1 MKKKD
6 KGYVVVTKETILD
19 EGKGMEHEKKPIPK
33 AKAEA
38 QMRIL
43 ESVMHKTKDFSKV
56 RTHY

>member
-6 KGYVVVTKETILD
+6 KGYVVVTKET
-19 EGKGMEHEKKPIPK
+19 GAEHEKKPIPK

-43 ESVMHKTKDFSKV
+43 ESVMHKNKDFSKV